1 MNRDSDWTSEP
12 LTFARALADETRQE
26 IMRLCCCRWLSVH
39 EIVDALQVT
48 QPTVSHHLSVLR
60 QANLVLVQRKGR
72 ETFYQLN
79 QERVARCCGKVMV
92 RYAPDIATSDP
103 EFPTEA

>member
-1 MNRDSDWTSEP
+1 MNRDRDLTSEP

-48 QPTVSHHLSVLR
+48 QPTVSHHLAVLR
-60 QANLVLVQRKGR
+60 EANLVHVRRKGR

-79 QERVARCCGKVMV
+79 QERVALCCGKVMI
-92 RYAPDIATSDP
+92 RYAPDIDTSDL
-103 EFPTEA
+103 ELHSEA